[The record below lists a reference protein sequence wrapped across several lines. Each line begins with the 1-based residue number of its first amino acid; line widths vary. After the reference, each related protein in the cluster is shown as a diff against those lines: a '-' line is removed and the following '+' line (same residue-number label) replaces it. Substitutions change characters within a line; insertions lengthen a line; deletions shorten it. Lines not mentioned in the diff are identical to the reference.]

1 MIYLFDDNDS
11 QQMSKNYSI
20 DYIEELKKHSDF
32 ITHIDSCIL
41 ITNVEDALNDAA
53 LVCIHD
59 SFPTTDD
66 KARIAA
72 IALKNNIPL
81 VIFSGGAD
89 FTITKF
95 DDKNKNY
102 IKTIKKDR
110 FYYYLIQLINDYRT
124 KNEINLNILA
134 LGSNYENV
142 RINILNDRLGK
153 NLFQKINEYNYI
165 SFFESGS
172 QNYKDLCEIFSFTC
186 EEENFE
192 SDFFDF
198 EEKLE
203 LKTIK
208 EVYNIINDLLKQAN
222 KNYGK

>member
-1 MIYLFDDNDS
+1 MIYLFDDNEN
-11 QQMSKNYSI
+11 QQMSKNYRI

-32 ITHIDSCIL
+32 ITHIDSCNKI
-41 ITNVEDALNDAA
+41 INIEYVLNSAE

-59 SFPTTDD
+59 SFPTSDD
-66 KARIAA
+66 KARIVA

-81 VIFSGGAD
+81 VIFSGAAD

-95 DDKNKNY
+95 DDKSKNY
-102 IKTIKKDR
+102 IKTIKKDK
-110 FYYYLIQLINDYRT
+110 FYYYLIQLINEYRN
-124 KNEINLNILA
+124 KSEINLNILA
-134 LGSNYENV
+134 WGSNYEKV
-142 RINILNDRLGK
+142 RINIINDRLGK
-153 NLFQKINEYNYI
+153 NLFQKMNEYNYM

-186 EEENFE
+186 EKENFE

-208 EVYNIINDLLKQAN
+208 EVYKIINDLLKQAI
-222 KNYGK
+222 KNHGK